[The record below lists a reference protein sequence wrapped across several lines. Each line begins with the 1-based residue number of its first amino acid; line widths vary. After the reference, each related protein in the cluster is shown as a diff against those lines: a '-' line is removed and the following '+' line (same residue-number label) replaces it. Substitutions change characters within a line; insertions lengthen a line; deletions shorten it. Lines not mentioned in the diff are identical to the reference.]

1 MSKYDL
7 SHYYSLPSSCKLALT
22 YGNTLLLQATSCLSC
37 CVLVRTPHTMF
48 CVQGNVLPL
57 FLVLDRHP
65 HISSLL
71 LCAGSYSSHH
81 RMRTGQRLPLFHVL
95 DRHPH
100 ILLLAR
106 VLGFLV
112 PHRAGSHRVFC
123 LSFRQIS
130 LHLLLVVLGRHLHA
144 LSCLG
149 NVLPLLLC
157 AGL

>member
-48 CVQGNVLPL
+48 CVQGNVLLL

-100 ILLLAR
+100 ILLFCLRACWVSWSLT
-106 VLGFLV
+106 VLGLTVLWDNLAFIFYCIFPVLRILWFV
-112 PHRAGSHRVFC
+112 AYAPLKAR
-123 LSFRQIS
+123 LIS
-130 LHLLLVVLGRHLHA
+130 LSL
-144 LSCLG
+144 
-149 NVLPLLLC
+149 
-157 AGL
+157 